1 MKFYFNSLILVSCY
15 IFRTCS
21 RTIAVQSAEH
31 FCIWIQ
37 HKSIDLTSGQIK
49 RMMRNNHAVKPHW
62 KRDQKQIPWKGQH
75 FKNFINCLFQVKNP
89 NSLIL
94 QNLIKPYYLRC
105 IVILSGKK
113 VHICKNHRKKWAQSL
128 PFLLQ
133 TCLSCASV
141 MLRMVSLC
149 EIVIFIDYNYI
160 LL

>member
-105 IVILSGKK
+105 VVILSGKK
-113 VHICKNHRKKWAQSL
+113 VHICKNHRKKMGTESSVFTANMFKLCFSY
-128 PFLLQ
+128 
-133 TCLSCASV
+133 ASYG
-141 MLRMVSLC
+141 
-149 EIVIFIDYNYI
+149 IFMWNCYFY
-160 LL
+160 